1 MHNYWKMS
9 KEIGSQTNED
19 YEYEAQDGV
28 CRNQNNKVIASKM
41 LNYGWVGYT
50 GDQNQI
56 DRIKEQL
63 QTGPMSI
70 AVSAGNDCWRWYKGG
85 ILSALDNCPTSIDH
99 GVALVG
105 VARDAQGTE
114 FWVVQNSWG
123 SWWGD
128 RGYIYLAVETG
139 AGVTGMNMYVQHMS
153 TDPDFPQDEDDSSGD
168 DSSPNPVPNCD
179 HNEGN
184 NAWGPHT
191 CWDDSECAGMREC
204 SAWGWCHGRSYC
216 DEPLPDMCQIDESQN
231 SRGPNRCWNSVECH
245 GDRTCSTWGW
255 CQGSSNC

>member
-1 MHNYWKMS
+1 MGRAKVGVAPAGPSLRQLFRKPCRPYKMMHPIRLSEQEGVDCDSRSYGCSGGCMHNYWKMS

-19 YEYEAQDGV
+19 YEYEAQDGG

-41 LNYGWVGYT
+41 LNYGY
-50 GDQNQI
+50 
-56 DRIKEQL
+56 
-63 QTGPMSI
+63 
-70 AVSAGNDCWRWYKGG
+70 
-85 ILSALDNCPTSIDH
+85 
-99 GVALVG
+99 
-105 VARDAQGTE
+105 AQGTE

-128 RGYIYLAVETG
+128 RGYVYLAVETG
-139 AGVTGMNMYVQHMS
+139 PGVTGMNMYVQHMS